1 MLYNKFIRLVKW
13 LMVKKHLKMN
23 MQSTS
28 YYKYYSHS
36 TCLCHSLSHTHTR
49 IGATQGSASCPM
61 ILRHVNWRHSY
72 NNIWSSLINRCT
84 LHDMTK
90 AYNYFMVMLI
100 MLMSSYGLSVFG
112 LTLALEILWTAS
124 MPLVHLP
131 NTVCLLSSQGCRK
144 TEAHKEI

>member
-1 MLYNKFIRLVKW
+1 
-13 LMVKKHLKMN
+13 MN
-23 MQSTS
+23 IQSSS
-28 YYKYYSHS
+28 YYKYYSQSHS
-36 TCLCHSLSHTHTR
+36 TCLYHSHTYTHTQLHR
-49 IGATQGSASCPM
+49 GNSGFS
-61 ILRHVNWRHSY
+61 ILPDDTSTCKLEKHSY

-144 TEAHKEI
+144 TEAHKEIKKKKSRMLIL

>member
-1 MLYNKFIRLVKW
+1 
-13 LMVKKHLKMN
+13 
-23 MQSTS
+23 
-28 YYKYYSHS
+28 
-36 TCLCHSLSHTHTR
+36 
-49 IGATQGSASCPM
+49 
-61 ILRHVNWRHSY
+61 
-72 NNIWSSLINRCT
+72 
-84 LHDMTK
+84 MTK

-144 TEAHKEI
+144 TEAHKEFKKKKKKNHTYVDLISTCCPLLTEVIILN

>member
-1 MLYNKFIRLVKW
+1 
-13 LMVKKHLKMN
+13 
-23 MQSTS
+23 
-28 YYKYYSHS
+28 
-36 TCLCHSLSHTHTR
+36 
-49 IGATQGSASCPM
+49 
-61 ILRHVNWRHSY
+61 
-72 NNIWSSLINRCT
+72 
-84 LHDMTK
+84 MTK

-144 TEAHKEI
+144 TEAHKEIKKKKITYVDLISTCCPLLTEVIILN